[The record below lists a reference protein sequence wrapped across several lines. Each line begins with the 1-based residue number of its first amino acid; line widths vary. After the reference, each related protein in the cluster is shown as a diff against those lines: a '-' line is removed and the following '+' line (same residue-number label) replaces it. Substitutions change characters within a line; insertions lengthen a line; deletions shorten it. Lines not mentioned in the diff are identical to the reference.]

1 MKRRL
6 TACCVIILIVT
17 LFSCGKKVMVPPR
30 IDLKGYEIIGIIDFI
45 CTNEGELGAFA
56 TRKFTEAIRQ
66 DQGMV
71 RIIDLG
77 TEKEVLDVIDH
88 NRMDATAYKA
98 IGEKYNVSTIF
109 VGELVVSDVRPDITI
124 TPGLG
129 YMGFGAE
136 VDATL
141 TAQMVETATGASV
154 WGKSAEATESVG
166 QVSIFGRNA
175 FAFDADDPEKAY
187 GKLVDALVN
196 ETTRDFRVTWERR

>member
-6 TACCVIILIVT
+6 IICYAALLMVT
-17 LFSCGKKVMVPPR
+17 VLSCGKKVMVPPR
-30 IDLKGYEIIGIIDFI
+30 IDLKGYEIIGIIEFT
-45 CTNEGELGAFA
+45 CAHEGELGSFT
-56 TRKFTEAIRQ
+56 TRKFMEAIRK

-71 RIIDLG
+71 RIIDLA
-77 TEKEVLDVIDH
+77 TEKEVLDAIDY
-88 NRMDATAYKA
+88 NRMDAAAYKA

-109 VGELVVSDVRPDITI
+109 TGELVVSDVRPDITI

-141 TAQMVETATGASV
+141 STQMVETATGASV
-154 WGKSAEATESVG
+154 WSNSADATESVG
-166 QVSIFGRNA
+166 HVSIFGRKA
-175 FAFDADDPEKAY
+175 FAFDAEDPDKAY
-187 GKLVDALVN
+187 GKLVDALVY